1 MYGQGDV
8 KSGAM
13 NQHKAMAG
21 AGMSG
26 NFGVMPHP
34 GRTMKH
40 PDIGMS
46 HEPMADSSR
55 MPPAGSKQGAPDH
68 AMGKGH
74 GDHFARGGKV

>member
-8 KSGAM
+8 KSKSM

-34 GRTMKH
+34 GRTAAH
-40 PDIGMS
+40 PDLKMT
-46 HEPMADSSR
+46 HEPMADSMR
-55 MPPAGSKQGAPDH
+55 MPAAGKMQGAPDH
-68 AMGKGH
+68 GIGKGAP
-74 GDHFARGGKV
+74 DHFKRDGMA